1 MERDMATDT
10 KTDGGALPPDS
21 STLQSQVSAALG
33 SADTIAAGR
42 VQQLQRVY
50 QARASQLSRTASAL
64 TALYGAN
71 DSGVK
76 AAEASLSVA
85 KSAGARVAMVH
96 RQITTAQPTVTTA
109 GWVIHGRVF
118 DANLKP
124 LAGFT
129 VFLVDAT
136 KAYQQAYGFAFTDD
150 TGYFRLGYEGG
161 ATSSEASAAGQPA
174 ASGELFVE
182 VADLKA
188 RPVFLSATALLPVK
202 GTATYQNIVLS
213 SSQQPLGDLP
223 ADIRKVAAP
232 KRKPKKK

>member
-1 MERDMATDT
+1 MATDT
-10 KTDGGALPPDS
+10 RAGGTTQPPDS
-21 STLQSQVSAALG
+21 STLPSQVSEGLG

-42 VQQLQRVY
+42 VQQLQWVY

-76 AAEASLSVA
+76 DAEAALSVA
-85 KSAGARVAMVH
+85 KTAGARVAMVH
-96 RQITTAQPTVTTA
+96 RQITTAQPSVATA
-109 GWVIHGRVF
+109 GWAIQGRVF
-118 DANLKP
+118 DADLKP
-124 LAGFT
+124 LSGFT

-150 TGYFRLGYEGG
+150 TGYFRLNYEGG
-161 ATSSEASAAGQPA
+161 NTSKEQPAPGEPAAGP
-174 ASGELFVE
+174 ELFVE
-182 VADLKA
+182 VADLDA
-188 RPVFLSATALLPVK
+188 QPVFLSGTAFQPVN

-213 SSQQPLGDLP
+213 PSQQPLGDLP

-232 KRKPKKK
+232 KRKSKKK